1 MSRLRCENRPCRD
14 VKRENNAGP
23 ENHAAPPYPEGDEKR
38 SAPLFSKAFAGYGIS
53 RNARIKAG
61 KNEA

>member
-1 MSRLRCENRPCRD
+1 M
-14 VKRENNAGP
+14 KRENNAGP

-53 RNARIKAG
+53 RNARIRQFIEQVV
-61 KNEA
+61 N